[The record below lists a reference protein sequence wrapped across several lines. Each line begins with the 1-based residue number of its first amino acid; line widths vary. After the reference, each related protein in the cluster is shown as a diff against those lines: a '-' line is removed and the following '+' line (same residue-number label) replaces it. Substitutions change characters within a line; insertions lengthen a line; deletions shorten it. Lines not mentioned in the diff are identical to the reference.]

1 MRDDQQR
8 TVEVVNING
17 TPLYRVRDR
26 NGYIR
31 HEVRAVDELAT
42 LVNLASLE
50 PFAGPLPRPGP
61 PAG

>member
-31 HEVRAVDELAT
+31 HEVRTVDELAAI
-42 LVNLASLE
+42 VDLAALHEITGESH
-50 PFAGPLPRPGP
+50 
-61 PAG
+61 